1 MKTRPDEKLIF
12 ELTTALSN
20 RKKEITDFY
29 MYIRACQHS
38 GIEETLNKSFILLL
52 YVHWEGFIKEYTI
65 KYFSFVISQKL
76 VLSKLTE
83 NFLWIYL
90 KSLLEKYKVNTNISQ
105 EKRMLDMISKNS
117 KFKIKID
124 ENEYFEKYIV
134 GTESNLK
141 FKNYKNI
148 CTILNYNLIDE
159 TNVFETNLEKLVHN
173 RNSIAHT
180 GLKAKEN
187 TYSDILDIEIMKNLI
202 IGEMENFHSFIEKN
216 IINKEYLVSMHNA

>member
-52 YVHWEGFIKEYTI
+52 YAHWEGFIKEYTI
-65 KYFSFVISQKL
+65 KYFSFIISQKL

-83 NFLWIYL
+83 NFLLIYL
-90 KSLLEKYKVNTNISQ
+90 KSLLKTYKVDKNIFQ
-105 EKRMLDMISKNS
+105 EKKILDLVSKGS

-124 ENEYFEKYIV
+124 EYFEKYTV
-134 GTESNLK
+134 GSESNLK

-148 CTILNYNLIDE
+148 CTILNYSLIDE
-159 TNVFETNLEKLVHN
+159 TNIFETNLEKLVHN

-216 IINKEYLVSMHNA
+216 VVNREYLVSMHNA

>member
-1 MKTRPDEKLIF
+1 MKSRPDEKLIF

-52 YVHWEGFIKEYTI
+52 YAHWEGFIKEYTI
-65 KYFSFVISQKL
+65 KYFSFIISQKL

-83 NFLWIYL
+83 NFLLIYL
-90 KSLLEKYKVNTNISQ
+90 KSLLKTYKVNKNIFQ
-105 EKRMLDMISKNS
+105 EKKILDLVSKGP
-117 KFKIKID
+117 KFKIEID
-124 ENEYFEKYIV
+124 EYFKEYTV
-134 GTESNLK
+134 GSENNLK
-141 FKNYKNI
+141 FQNYKNI
-148 CTILNYNLIDE
+148 CTILNYDFIDE
-159 TNVFETNLEKLVHN
+159 TNIFETNLEKLVHN

-216 IINKEYLVSMHNA
+216 IVNREYLVSMHNA

>member
-1 MKTRPDEKLIF
+1 MKSRPDEKLIF

-29 MYIRACQHS
+29 MYIQSCQSS
-38 GIEETLNKSFILLL
+38 GIAEILNKSFILLL
-52 YVHWEGFIKEYTI
+52 YAHWEGFIKEYTI
-65 KYFSFVISQKL
+65 KYFSFIISQKL

-83 NFLWIYL
+83 NFLLIYL
-90 KSLLEKYKVNTNISQ
+90 KSLLKTYKVDKNIFQ
-105 EKRMLDMISKNS
+105 EKKILDLVSKGS

-124 ENEYFEKYIV
+124 KYFEKYTV
-134 GTESNLK
+134 GSESNLK

-148 CTILNYNLIDE
+148 CTILNYSLIDE

-180 GLKAKEN
+180 GLKAEEN

>member
-1 MKTRPDEKLIF
+1 MKSRPDEKLIF

-29 MYIRACQHS
+29 MYIQSCQSS
-38 GIEETLNKSFILLL
+38 GIAEILNKSFILLL
-52 YVHWEGFIKEYTI
+52 YAHWEGFIKEYTI
-65 KYFSFVISQKL
+65 KYFSFIISQKL

-83 NFLWIYL
+83 NFLLIYL
-90 KSLLEKYKVNTNISQ
+90 KSLLKTYKVDKNIFQ
-105 EKRMLDMISKNS
+105 EKKILDLISKGS

-124 ENEYFEKYIV
+124 EYFEKYTV
-134 GTESNLK
+134 GSESNLK

-148 CTILNYNLIDE
+148 CTILNYSLIDE

-202 IGEMENFHSFIEKN
+202 IGEMENFHSFMEKN
-216 IINKEYLVSMHNA
+216 IINKEYLISMHNA

>member
-1 MKTRPDEKLIF
+1 MKSRPDEKLIF

-20 RKKEITDFY
+20 KKKEITDFY
-29 MYIRACQHS
+29 MYIQSCQNS
-38 GIEETLNKSFILLL
+38 GIAEILNKSFILLL
-52 YVHWEGFIKEYTI
+52 YAHWEGFIKEYTI
-65 KYFSFVISQKL
+65 KYFSFVISQNL

-105 EKRMLDMISKNS
+105 EKRMLDKISKDS

-124 ENEYFEKYIV
+124 ENAYFEKHIV

-148 CTILNYNLIDE
+148 CTILNYNFIDE

-187 TYSDILDIEIMKNLI
+187 TYSNILDIEIMKNLI
-202 IGEMENFHSFIEKN
+202 IKEMENFHNFMEKN
-216 IINKEYLVSMHNA
+216 IINKEYLVSMHNT

>member
-1 MKTRPDEKLIF
+1 MKSRPDEKLIF

-29 MYIRACQHS
+29 MYIQSCQNS
-38 GIEETLNKSFILLL
+38 GIAEILNKSFILLL
-52 YVHWEGFIKEYTI
+52 YAHWEGFIKEYTI
-65 KYFSFVISQKL
+65 KYFSFIISQKL

-83 NFLWIYL
+83 NFLLIYL
-90 KSLLEKYKVNTNISQ
+90 KSLLKTYKVDKNIFQ
-105 EKRMLDMISKNS
+105 EKKILDLVSKGS

-124 ENEYFEKYIV
+124 EYFEKYTV
-134 GTESNLK
+134 GSESNLK

-148 CTILNYNLIDE
+148 CTILNYSLIDE

-180 GLKAKEN
+180 GLKAEEN

-216 IINKEYLVSMHNA
+216 VVNREYLLSMHNA

>member
-1 MKTRPDEKLIF
+1 MKSRPDEKLIF

-29 MYIRACQHS
+29 MYIQSCQSS
-38 GIEETLNKSFILLL
+38 GIAEILNKSFILLL
-52 YVHWEGFIKEYTI
+52 YAHWEGFIKEYTI
-65 KYFSFVISQKL
+65 KYFSFIISQKL

-83 NFLWIYL
+83 NFLLIYL
-90 KSLLEKYKVNTNISQ
+90 KSLLKTYKVDKNIFQ
-105 EKRMLDMISKNS
+105 EKKILDLVSKGS

-124 ENEYFEKYIV
+124 EYFEKYTV
-134 GTESNLK
+134 GSESNLK

-148 CTILNYNLIDE
+148 CTILNYSLIDE

-180 GLKAKEN
+180 GLKAEEN

-202 IGEMENFHSFIEKN
+202 VREMENFHSFMEKN
-216 IINKEYLVSMHNA
+216 IINKEYLISMHNA

>member
-1 MKTRPDEKLIF
+1 MKSRPDEKLIF

-29 MYIRACQHS
+29 MYIQSCQSS
-38 GIEETLNKSFILLL
+38 GIAEILNKSFILLL
-52 YVHWEGFIKEYTI
+52 YAHWEGFIKEYTI
-65 KYFSFVISQKL
+65 KYFSFIISQKL

-83 NFLWIYL
+83 NFLLIYL
-90 KSLLEKYKVNTNISQ
+90 KSLLKTYKVDKNIFQ
-105 EKRMLDMISKNS
+105 EKKILDLVSKGS

-124 ENEYFEKYIV
+124 EYFEKYTV
-134 GTESNLK
+134 GSENNLK

-148 CTILNYNLIDE
+148 CTILNYSLIDE

-180 GLKAKEN
+180 GLKAEEN

-216 IINKEYLVSMHNA
+216 VVNREYLVSMHNA

>member
-1 MKTRPDEKLIF
+1 MKSRPDEKLIF

-29 MYIRACQHS
+29 MYIQGCQSS
-38 GIEETLNKSFILLL
+38 GIAEILNKSFILLL
-52 YVHWEGFIKEYTI
+52 YAHWEGFIKEYTI
-65 KYFSFVISQKL
+65 KYFSFIISQKL

-83 NFLWIYL
+83 NFLLIYL
-90 KSLLEKYKVNTNISQ
+90 KSLLKTYKVDKNISQ
-105 EKRMLDMISKNS
+105 EKKILDMVSKGS

-124 ENEYFEKYIV
+124 EYFEKYTV
-134 GTESNLK
+134 GSESNLK

-148 CTILNYNLIDE
+148 CTILNYSLIDE

-216 IINKEYLVSMHNA
+216 VVNREYLVSMHNA

>member
-1 MKTRPDEKLIF
+1 MKSRPDEKLIF

-29 MYIRACQHS
+29 MYIQGCQSS
-38 GIEETLNKSFILLL
+38 GIAEILNKSFIILL
-52 YVHWEGFIKEYTI
+52 YAHWEGFIKEYTI
-65 KYFSFVISQKL
+65 KYFSFIISQKL

-83 NFLWIYL
+83 NFLLIYL
-90 KSLLEKYKVNTNISQ
+90 KSLLKTYKVDKNIFQ
-105 EKRMLDMISKNS
+105 EKKILDLVSKGS

-124 ENEYFEKYIV
+124 EYFEKYTV
-134 GTESNLK
+134 GSENNLK

-148 CTILNYNLIDE
+148 CTILNYDFIDE
-159 TNVFETNLEKLVHN
+159 TNIFETNLEKLVHN

-216 IINKEYLVSMHNA
+216 VVNREYLVSMHNA

>member
-1 MKTRPDEKLIF
+1 MKSRPDEKLIF

-29 MYIRACQHS
+29 MYIQSCQSS
-38 GIEETLNKSFILLL
+38 GIAEILNKSFILLL
-52 YVHWEGFIKEYTI
+52 YAHWEGFIKEYTI
-65 KYFSFVISQKL
+65 KYFSFIISQKL

-83 NFLWIYL
+83 NFLLIYL
-90 KSLLEKYKVNTNISQ
+90 KSLLKTYKVDKNIFQ
-105 EKRMLDMISKNS
+105 EKKILDLVSKGS

-124 ENEYFEKYIV
+124 EYFEKYTV
-134 GTESNLK
+134 GSENNLK

-148 CTILNYNLIDE
+148 CTILNYSLIDE

-180 GLKAKEN
+180 GLKAEEN

-216 IINKEYLVSMHNA
+216 VVNREYLLSMHNA

>member
-1 MKTRPDEKLIF
+1 MKSRPDEKLIF

-29 MYIRACQHS
+29 MYIQSCQSS
-38 GIEETLNKSFILLL
+38 GIAEILNKSFILLL
-52 YVHWEGFIKEYTI
+52 YAHWEGFIKEYTI
-65 KYFSFVISQKL
+65 KYFSFIISQKL

-83 NFLWIYL
+83 NFLLIYL
-90 KSLLEKYKVNTNISQ
+90 KSLLKTYKVDKNIFQ
-105 EKRMLDMISKNS
+105 EKKILDLVSKGS

-124 ENEYFEKYIV
+124 EYFEKYTV
-134 GTESNLK
+134 GSENNLK

-148 CTILNYNLIDE
+148 CTILNYDFIDE
-159 TNVFETNLEKLVHN
+159 TNIFETNLEKLVHN

-216 IINKEYLVSMHNA
+216 VVNREYLVSMHNA

>member
-1 MKTRPDEKLIF
+1 MKSRPDEKLIF

-29 MYIRACQHS
+29 MYIQSCQSS
-38 GIEETLNKSFILLL
+38 GIAEILNKSFILLL
-52 YVHWEGFIKEYTI
+52 YAHWEGFIKEYTI
-65 KYFSFVISQKL
+65 KYFSFIISQKL

-83 NFLWIYL
+83 NFLLIYL
-90 KSLLEKYKVNTNISQ
+90 KSLLKTYEVNKNISQ
-105 EKRMLDMISKNS
+105 EKKILDMVSKGS

-124 ENEYFEKYIV
+124 EYFEKYTV
-134 GTESNLK
+134 GSESNLK

-148 CTILNYNLIDE
+148 CTILNYSLIDE

-216 IINKEYLVSMHNA
+216 VVNREYLVSMHNA

>member
-1 MKTRPDEKLIF
+1 MKSRPDEKLIF

-29 MYIRACQHS
+29 MYIQGCQSS
-38 GIEETLNKSFILLL
+38 GIAEILNKSFILLL
-52 YVHWEGFIKEYTI
+52 YAHWEGFIKEYTI
-65 KYFSFVISQKL
+65 KYFSFIISQKL

-83 NFLWIYL
+83 NFLLIYL
-90 KSLLEKYKVNTNISQ
+90 KSLLKTYKVDKNIFQ
-105 EKRMLDMISKNS
+105 EKKILDLVSKGS

-124 ENEYFEKYIV
+124 EYFEKYTV
-134 GTESNLK
+134 GSESNLK

-148 CTILNYNLIDE
+148 CTILNYSLIDE

-202 IGEMENFHSFIEKN
+202 IGEMENYHSFIEKN
-216 IINKEYLVSMHNA
+216 TVNREYLLSMHNA

>member
-1 MKTRPDEKLIF
+1 MKSRPDEKLIF

-29 MYIRACQHS
+29 MYIQGCQSS
-38 GIEETLNKSFILLL
+38 GIAEILNKSFILLL
-52 YVHWEGFIKEYTI
+52 YAHWEGFIKEYTI
-65 KYFSFVISQKL
+65 KYFSFIISQKL

-83 NFLWIYL
+83 NFLIIYL
-90 KSLLEKYKVNTNISQ
+90 KSLLKTYKVDKNIFQ
-105 EKRMLDMISKNS
+105 EKKILDLVSKGS

-124 ENEYFEKYIV
+124 EYFKEYTV
-134 GTESNLK
+134 GSENNLK

-148 CTILNYNLIDE
+148 CTILNYDFIDE
-159 TNVFETNLEKLVHN
+159 TNIFETNLEKLVHN

-202 IGEMENFHSFIEKN
+202 IGEMENFHSFMEKN
-216 IINKEYLVSMHNA
+216 VVNREYLVSMHNA

>member
-29 MYIRACQHS
+29 MYIQGCQSS
-38 GIEETLNKSFILLL
+38 GIAEILNKSFILLL
-52 YVHWEGFIKEYTI
+52 YAHWEGFIKEYTI
-65 KYFSFVISQKL
+65 KYFSFIISQKL

-83 NFLWIYL
+83 NFLLIYL
-90 KSLLEKYKVNTNISQ
+90 KNLLKTYEVNKNISQ
-105 EKRMLDMISKNS
+105 EKKILDMVSKGS

-124 ENEYFEKYIV
+124 EYFEKYTV
-134 GTESNLK
+134 GSENNLK

-148 CTILNYNLIDE
+148 CTILNYSLIDE

-216 IINKEYLVSMHNA
+216 VVNREYLLSMHNA

>member
-1 MKTRPDEKLIF
+1 MKSRPDEKLIF

-29 MYIRACQHS
+29 MYIQGCQSS
-38 GIEETLNKSFILLL
+38 GIAEILNKSFILLL
-52 YVHWEGFIKEYTI
+52 YAHWEGFIKEYTI
-65 KYFSFVISQKL
+65 KYFSFIISQKL

-83 NFLWIYL
+83 NFLLIYL
-90 KSLLEKYKVNTNISQ
+90 KSLLKTYKVDKNIFQ
-105 EKRMLDMISKNS
+105 EKKILDLVSKGS

-124 ENEYFEKYIV
+124 EYFEKYTV
-134 GTESNLK
+134 GSESNLK

-148 CTILNYNLIDE
+148 CTILNYSLIDE

-216 IINKEYLVSMHNA
+216 IINKEYLISMHNA

>member
-1 MKTRPDEKLIF
+1 MKSRPDEKLIF

-29 MYIRACQHS
+29 MYIQGCQSS
-38 GIEETLNKSFILLL
+38 GIAEILNKSFILLL
-52 YVHWEGFIKEYTI
+52 YAHWEGFIKEYTI
-65 KYFSFVISQKL
+65 KYFSFIISQKL

-83 NFLWIYL
+83 NFLLIYL
-90 KSLLEKYKVNTNISQ
+90 KSLLKTYKVDKNIFQ
-105 EKRMLDMISKNS
+105 EKKILDLVSKGS

-124 ENEYFEKYIV
+124 EYFEKYTV
-134 GTESNLK
+134 GSENNLK

-148 CTILNYNLIDE
+148 CTILNYSLIDE

-202 IGEMENFHSFIEKN
+202 VGEMENFHSFIEKN
-216 IINKEYLVSMHNA
+216 VVNREYLVSMHNA

>member
-1 MKTRPDEKLIF
+1 MKSRPDEKLIF

-29 MYIRACQHS
+29 MYIQSCQSS
-38 GIEETLNKSFILLL
+38 GIAEILNKSFILLL
-52 YVHWEGFIKEYTI
+52 YAHWEGFIKEYTI
-65 KYFSFVISQKL
+65 KYFSFIISQKL

-83 NFLWIYL
+83 NFLLIYL
-90 KSLLEKYKVNTNISQ
+90 KSLLKTYEVNKNIFQ
-105 EKRMLDMISKNS
+105 EKKILDLVSKGS

-124 ENEYFEKYIV
+124 EYFKEYTV
-134 GTESNLK
+134 GSENNLK

-216 IINKEYLVSMHNA
+216 VVNREYLLSMHNA

>member
-1 MKTRPDEKLIF
+1 MKSRPDEKLIF

-29 MYIRACQHS
+29 MYIQGCQSS
-38 GIEETLNKSFILLL
+38 GIAEILNKSFILLL
-52 YVHWEGFIKEYTI
+52 YAHWEGFIKEYTI
-65 KYFSFVISQKL
+65 KYFSFIISQKL

-83 NFLWIYL
+83 NFLLIYL
-90 KSLLEKYKVNTNISQ
+90 KSLLKTYKVDKNIFQ
-105 EKRMLDMISKNS
+105 EKKILDLVSKGS

-124 ENEYFEKYIV
+124 EYFKEYTV
-134 GTESNLK
+134 GSENNLK

-148 CTILNYNLIDE
+148 CTILNYDFIDE
-159 TNVFETNLEKLVHN
+159 TNIFETNLEKLVHN

-216 IINKEYLVSMHNA
+216 VVNREYLVSMHNA

>member
-1 MKTRPDEKLIF
+1 MKSRPDEKLIF

-29 MYIRACQHS
+29 MYIQGCQSS
-38 GIEETLNKSFILLL
+38 GIAEILNKSFILLL
-52 YVHWEGFIKEYTI
+52 YAHWEGFIKEYTI
-65 KYFSFVISQKL
+65 KYFSFIISQKL
-76 VLSKLTE
+76 ILSKLTE
-83 NFLWIYL
+83 NFLLIYL
-90 KSLLEKYKVNTNISQ
+90 KSLLKTYKVDKNVFQ
-105 EKRMLDMISKNS
+105 EKKILDLVSKGS

-124 ENEYFEKYIV
+124 KYFEKYTV
-134 GTESNLK
+134 GSESNLK

-148 CTILNYNLIDE
+148 CTILNYSLIDE

-180 GLKAKEN
+180 GLKAEEN

-202 IGEMENFHSFIEKN
+202 VREMENFHSFMEKN

>member
-1 MKTRPDEKLIF
+1 MKSRPDEKLIF

-29 MYIRACQHS
+29 MYIQRCQSS
-38 GIEETLNKSFILLL
+38 GIAEILNKSFILLL
-52 YVHWEGFIKEYTI
+52 YAHWEGFIKEYTI
-65 KYFSFVISQKL
+65 KYFSFIISQKL

-83 NFLWIYL
+83 NFLLIYL
-90 KSLLEKYKVNTNISQ
+90 KSLLKTYKVDKNIFQ
-105 EKRMLDMISKNS
+105 EKKILDLVSKGS

-124 ENEYFEKYIV
+124 KYFEKYTV
-134 GTESNLK
+134 GSESNLK

-148 CTILNYNLIDE
+148 CTILNYSLIDE

-180 GLKAKEN
+180 GLKAEEN

-202 IGEMENFHSFIEKN
+202 IKEMENFHNFMEKN
-216 IINKEYLVSMHNA
+216 IVNKEYLVSMHNA

>member
-1 MKTRPDEKLIF
+1 MKSRPDEKLIF

-29 MYIRACQHS
+29 MYIQSCQSS
-38 GIEETLNKSFILLL
+38 GIAEILNKSFILLL
-52 YVHWEGFIKEYTI
+52 YAHWEGFIKEYTI
-65 KYFSFVISQKL
+65 KYFSFIISQKL

-83 NFLWIYL
+83 NFLLIYL
-90 KSLLEKYKVNTNISQ
+90 KSLLKTYKVDKNIFQ
-105 EKRMLDMISKNS
+105 EKKILDLVSKGS

-124 ENEYFEKYIV
+124 EYFEKYTV
-134 GTESNLK
+134 GSESNLK

-148 CTILNYNLIDE
+148 CTILNYSLIDE

-187 TYSDILDIEIMKNLI
+187 TYSDLLDIEIMKNLI

-216 IINKEYLVSMHNA
+216 VVNREYLVSMHNA

>member
-1 MKTRPDEKLIF
+1 MKSRPDEKLIF

-29 MYIRACQHS
+29 MYIQGCQNS
-38 GIEETLNKSFILLL
+38 GIAEILNKSFILLL
-52 YVHWEGFIKEYTI
+52 CAHREGFIKEYTI
-65 KYFSFVISQKL
+65 KYFSFIISQKL

-83 NFLWIYL
+83 NFLLIYL
-90 KSLLEKYKVNTNISQ
+90 KSLLKTYKVDKNIFQ
-105 EKRMLDMISKNS
+105 EKKILDLVSKGS

-124 ENEYFEKYIV
+124 EYFEKYTV
-134 GTESNLK
+134 GSENNLK

-148 CTILNYNLIDE
+148 CTILNYSLIDE

-202 IGEMENFHSFIEKN
+202 VGEMENFHSFIEKN
-216 IINKEYLVSMHNA
+216 VVNREYLVSMHNA

>member
-1 MKTRPDEKLIF
+1 MKSRPDEKLIF

-29 MYIRACQHS
+29 MYIQSCQSS
-38 GIEETLNKSFILLL
+38 GIAEILNKSFILLL
-52 YVHWEGFIKEYTI
+52 YAHWEGFIKEYTI
-65 KYFSFVISQKL
+65 KYFSFIISQKL

-83 NFLWIYL
+83 NFLLIYL
-90 KSLLEKYKVNTNISQ
+90 KSLLKTYEVDKNIFQ
-105 EKRMLDMISKNS
+105 EKKILDLVSKGS

-124 ENEYFEKYIV
+124 KYFEKYTV
-134 GTESNLK
+134 GSESNLK

-148 CTILNYNLIDE
+148 CTILNYSLIDE

-202 IGEMENFHSFIEKN
+202 VREMENFHSFMEKN
-216 IINKEYLVSMHNA
+216 IINKEYLISMHNA

>member
-1 MKTRPDEKLIF
+1 MKSRPDEKLIF

-29 MYIRACQHS
+29 MYIQSCQSS
-38 GIEETLNKSFILLL
+38 GIAEILNKSFILLL
-52 YVHWEGFIKEYTI
+52 YAHWEGFIKEYTI
-65 KYFSFVISQKL
+65 KYFSFIISQKL

-83 NFLWIYL
+83 NFLLIYL
-90 KSLLEKYKVNTNISQ
+90 KSLLKTYKVDKNIFQ
-105 EKRMLDMISKNS
+105 EKKILDLVSKGS

-124 ENEYFEKYIV
+124 EYFEKYTV
-134 GTESNLK
+134 GSESNLK

-148 CTILNYNLIDE
+148 CTILNYSLIDE

-180 GLKAKEN
+180 GLKAEEN

-216 IINKEYLVSMHNA
+216 VVNREYLVSMHNA

>member
-1 MKTRPDEKLIF
+1 MKSRPDEKLIF

-29 MYIRACQHS
+29 MYIQGCQSS
-38 GIEETLNKSFILLL
+38 GIAEILNKSFILLL
-52 YVHWEGFIKEYTI
+52 YAHWEGFIKEYTI
-65 KYFSFVISQKL
+65 KYFSFIISQKL

-83 NFLWIYL
+83 NFLLIYL
-90 KSLLEKYKVNTNISQ
+90 KSLLKTYKVDKNIFQ
-105 EKRMLDMISKNS
+105 EKKILDLVSKGS

-124 ENEYFEKYIV
+124 EYFEKYTV
-134 GTESNLK
+134 GSESNLK

-148 CTILNYNLIDE
+148 CTILNYSLIDE

-180 GLKAKEN
+180 GLKAEEN

>member
-1 MKTRPDEKLIF
+1 MKSRPDEKLIF

-29 MYIRACQHS
+29 MYIQSCQSS
-38 GIEETLNKSFILLL
+38 GIAEILNKSFILLL
-52 YVHWEGFIKEYTI
+52 YAHWEGFIKEYTI
-65 KYFSFVISQKL
+65 KYFSFIISQKL

-83 NFLWIYL
+83 NFLLIYL
-90 KSLLEKYKVNTNISQ
+90 KSLLKTYKVDKNIFQ
-105 EKRMLDMISKNS
+105 EKKILDLVSKGS

-124 ENEYFEKYIV
+124 KYFEKYTV
-134 GTESNLK
+134 GSESNLK

-148 CTILNYNLIDE
+148 CTILNYSLIDE

-216 IINKEYLVSMHNA
+216 VVNREYLVSMHNA

>member
-1 MKTRPDEKLIF
+1 MKSRPDEKLIF

-29 MYIRACQHS
+29 MYIQSCQSS
-38 GIEETLNKSFILLL
+38 GIAEILNKSFILLL
-52 YVHWEGFIKEYTI
+52 YAHWEGFIKEYTI
-65 KYFSFVISQKL
+65 KYFSFIISQKL

-83 NFLWIYL
+83 NFLLIYL
-90 KSLLEKYKVNTNISQ
+90 KSLLKTYKVDKNIFQ
-105 EKRMLDMISKNS
+105 EKKILDLVSKGS

-124 ENEYFEKYIV
+124 EYFEKYTV
-134 GTESNLK
+134 GSESNLK

-148 CTILNYNLIDE
+148 CTILNYSLIDE

-180 GLKAKEN
+180 GLKAEEN

-216 IINKEYLVSMHNA
+216 VVNREYLLSMHNA

>member
-1 MKTRPDEKLIF
+1 
-12 ELTTALSN
+12 
-20 RKKEITDFY
+20 
-29 MYIRACQHS
+29 
-38 GIEETLNKSFILLL
+38 
-52 YVHWEGFIKEYTI
+52 
-65 KYFSFVISQKL
+65 
-76 VLSKLTE
+76 
-83 NFLWIYL
+83 
-90 KSLLEKYKVNTNISQ
+90 
-105 EKRMLDMISKNS
+105 MLDMISKNS

-187 TYSDILDIEIMKNLI
+187 TYSNILDIEIMKNLI
-202 IGEMENFHSFIEKN
+202 IKEMENFHNFMEKN
-216 IINKEYLVSMHNA
+216 IVNKEYLVSMHNA

>member
-1 MKTRPDEKLIF
+1 MKSRPDEKLIF

-29 MYIRACQHS
+29 MYIQSCQSS
-38 GIEETLNKSFILLL
+38 GIAEILNKSFILLL
-52 YVHWEGFIKEYTI
+52 YAHWEGFIKEYTI
-65 KYFSFVISQKL
+65 KYFSFIISQKL

-83 NFLWIYL
+83 NFLLIYL
-90 KSLLEKYKVNTNISQ
+90 KSLLKTYKVDKNIFQ
-105 EKRMLDMISKNS
+105 EKKILDLVSKGS

-124 ENEYFEKYIV
+124 KYFEKYTV
-134 GTESNLK
+134 GSESNLK

-148 CTILNYNLIDE
+148 CTILNYSLIDE

-180 GLKAKEN
+180 GLKAEEN

-202 IGEMENFHSFIEKN
+202 VREMENFHSFMEKN
-216 IINKEYLVSMHNA
+216 IINKEYLISMHNA

>member
-1 MKTRPDEKLIF
+1 MKSRPDEKLIF

-20 RKKEITDFY
+20 RKKEITEFY
-29 MYIRACQHS
+29 MYIQSRQSS
-38 GIEETLNKSFILLL
+38 GITETLNKSFILLL
-52 YVHWEGFIKEYTI
+52 YAHWEGFIKEYTI

-83 NFLWIYL
+83 NFLLIYL
-90 KSLLEKYKVNTNISQ
+90 KSLLKTYKVNKNIFQ
-105 EKRMLDMISKNS
+105 EKKILDLVSKGP
-117 KFKIKID
+117 KFKIEID
-124 ENEYFEKYIV
+124 EYFKEYTV
-134 GTESNLK
+134 GSENNLK
-141 FKNYKNI
+141 FQNYKNI
-148 CTILNYNLIDE
+148 CTILNYDFIDE
-159 TNVFETNLEKLVHN
+159 TNIFETNLEKLVHN

-216 IINKEYLVSMHNA
+216 VVNREYLVSMHNA

>member
-1 MKTRPDEKLIF
+1 MKSRPDEKLIF

-29 MYIRACQHS
+29 MYIQGCQSS
-38 GIEETLNKSFILLL
+38 GIAEILNKSFILLL
-52 YVHWEGFIKEYTI
+52 YAHWEGFIKEYTI
-65 KYFSFVISQKL
+65 KYFSFIISQKL

-83 NFLWIYL
+83 NFLLIYL
-90 KSLLEKYKVNTNISQ
+90 KSLLKTYKVDKNIFQ
-105 EKRMLDMISKNS
+105 EKKILDLVSKGS

-124 ENEYFEKYIV
+124 EYFEKYTV
-134 GTESNLK
+134 GSENNLK

-148 CTILNYNLIDE
+148 CTILNYSLIDE

-216 IINKEYLVSMHNA
+216 VVNREYLLSMHNA

>member
-1 MKTRPDEKLIF
+1 MKSRPDEKLIF

-29 MYIRACQHS
+29 MYIQGCQSS
-38 GIEETLNKSFILLL
+38 GIAEILNKSFILLL
-52 YVHWEGFIKEYTI
+52 YAHWEGFIKEYTI
-65 KYFSFVISQKL
+65 KYFSFIISQKL

-83 NFLWIYL
+83 NFLLIYL
-90 KSLLEKYKVNTNISQ
+90 KSLLKTYKVDKNIFQ
-105 EKRMLDMISKNS
+105 EKKILDLVSKGS

-124 ENEYFEKYIV
+124 EYFEKYTV
-134 GTESNLK
+134 GSESNLK

-148 CTILNYNLIDE
+148 CTILNYSLIDE

>member
-29 MYIRACQHS
+29 MYIQGCQSS
-38 GIEETLNKSFILLL
+38 GIAEILNKSFILLL
-52 YVHWEGFIKEYTI
+52 YAHWEGFIKEYTI

-216 IINKEYLVSMHNA
+216 IVNREYLVSMHNA